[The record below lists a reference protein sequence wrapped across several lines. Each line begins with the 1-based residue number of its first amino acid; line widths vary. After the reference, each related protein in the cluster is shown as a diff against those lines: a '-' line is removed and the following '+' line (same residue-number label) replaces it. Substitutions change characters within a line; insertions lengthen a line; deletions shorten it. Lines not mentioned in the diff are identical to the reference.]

1 VWPIREPEVTFSPF
15 DSIRVTPEEDR
26 AARRWLASSDPASG
40 VGAKHHTVP
49 AFYLR
54 RFADSAGRLMVRDRP
69 TGRLLPPITVSKLAI
84 TDFYT
89 TVNNDGTLDG
99 RMEELLGKVEGEAAQ
114 LLKLLLSPYRR
125 PGLLTAAEQTTL
137 CQFIAFQMVRGPR
150 KRREMELQADYAIK
164 LQAGDQ
170 LTEKDLREI
179 TAVPHPNE
187 HIRLM
192 GPLSYN
198 IFRYLIPRPVQIA
211 RIDAPLFVTCDEP
224 VLVDNDDHVQHLL
237 ECSLTRE
244 QIRRRRKRAKAAGAT
259 YQHPIH
265 VWPTRPAGVQVADA
279 IAMPL
284 TPSALLVLGRA
295 GEPPV
300 PGVIFRGDEARELA
314 DDVNA
319 ALVAQAYEW
328 VAAHPNHLSFRDW
341 TFPPPGPLIGVCD
354 GGSVMSQQLRSAP
367 PHRWQRLRRDWPGIP
382 RKETI

>member
-1 VWPIREPEVTFSPF
+1 VTFSPF
-15 DSIRVTPEEDR
+15 DSIPLTPEEDR
-26 AARRWLASSDPASG
+26 LARRWLASSDPSTG

-54 RFADSAGRLMVRDRP
+54 RFADTTGRLLIRDRP

-125 PGLLTAAEQTTL
+125 PGRLPATEQTAL

-150 KRREMELQADYAIK
+150 KRREMELEADYAVK

-170 LTEKDLREI
+170 LTEQDLREI

-192 GPLSYN
+192 GPLSYQ
-198 IFRYLIPRPVQIA
+198 IFRFLMPRPVQIA

-224 VLVDNDDHVQHLL
+224 VLVDNDDHVKHLA
-237 ECSLTRE
+237 ECSLTRQ
-244 QIRRRRKRAKAAGAT
+244 QIRRRRKRTATADAT
-259 YQHPIH
+259 YEQIIH

-284 TPSALLVLGRA
+284 TPSALLVLGPE
-295 GEPPV
+295 GEQPLPEV
-300 PGVIFRGDEARELA
+300 FFHGDEARELA
-314 DDVNA
+314 EDVNA

-328 VAAHPNHLSFRDW
+328 VAARPDHPSFRDW
-341 TFPPPGPLIGVCD
+341 TFPLPGPLIGVCD
-354 GGSVMSQQLRSAP
+354 GGSVMSQQLKSAP
-367 PHRWQRLRRDWPGIP
+367 PHRWQRLRRDWPGVP
-382 RKETI
+382 RKEPG

>member
-1 VWPIREPEVTFSPF
+1 LLF
-15 DSIRVTPEEDR
+15 DSIPVTPEEDR
-26 AARRWLASSDPASG
+26 LARRWLASSDPSSG

-54 RFADSAGRLMVRDRP
+54 RFADSEGRLLVRDRP
-69 TGRLLPPITVSKLAI
+69 TGRLRPPITVSKLAI

-89 TVNNDGTLDG
+89 TVNKDGTLDG
-99 RMEELLGKVEGEAAQ
+99 RMEELLGRVEGEAAQ

-125 PGLLTAAEQTTL
+125 PGRLTAAEQTTL
-137 CQFIAFQMVRGPR
+137 CQFLAFQMVRGPR
-150 KRREMELQADYAIK
+150 KRREMELQADYTVK

-170 LTEKDLREI
+170 VTEKDLREI
-179 TAVPHPNE
+179 TAVPHPND

-192 GPLSYN
+192 GPLSYA
-198 IFRYLIPRPVQIA
+198 IFRYLMPRPVQIA

-224 VLVDNDDHVQHLL
+224 VLVDNDDHVQHLP

-244 QIRRRRKRAKAAGAT
+244 QIRRRRRQAAAAGAT
-259 YQHPIH
+259 YRQPVH
-265 VWPTRPAGVQVADA
+265 VWPARPAGVQVADA

-295 GEPPV
+295 GEQPV
-300 PGVIFRGDEARELA
+300 PEVFFRGDEACELA
-314 DDVNA
+314 EDVNA

-328 VAAHPNHLSFRDW
+328 VAARPDHPSFRDW
-341 TFPPPGPLIGVCD
+341 TFPPLGPLIGVCD

-382 RKETI
+382 RKETG